1 MHLRNSWRAAAL
13 IVALTAFGQ
22 EKSAIPPAAEEA
34 GVVFRAD
41 ARLVVCHTT
50 VVDKS
55 GHLVTDLPQ
64 SAFSVSENGAQQAIK
79 EFRREDVPVSL
90 GLIIDNSGSMREK
103 RAKVV
108 AAALGLVK
116 ASNKDDEVFVVN
128 FNDDAYLDLPHGKDF
143 TNDITEMEEALSHID
158 SRGGTAMR
166 DAIRMSIDHVKQK
179 GHRDKKVLV
188 VVTDGNDNSSLIS
201 LENLVKAAQQSEV
214 LIYSVGLLSEEER
227 REAVKAKRAL
237 EELATAT
244 GGETFFPKELSDV
257 DRIAADVAR
266 DIRSQY
272 TIEYS
277 PSNTAM
283 DGSYR
288 QIRVAVNAPGHPSV
302 RTRSGYYA
310 TPDQGAPAPKGSNA
324 LKSK

>member
-1 MHLRNSWRAAAL
+1 MA
-13 IVALTAFGQ
+13 AFGQ
-22 EKSAIPPAAEEA
+22 DKPAIPPGAEDA

-41 ARLVVCHTT
+41 TRLVVCHTT
-50 VVDKS
+50 VADKS
-55 GHLVTDLPQ
+55 GHLVTDLPE
-64 SAFSVSENGAQQAIK
+64 SAFSVSENGVPQTIK
-79 EFRREDVPVSL
+79 VFKREDVPVSL
-90 GLIIDNSGSMREK
+90 GLIIDNSGSMRDK
-103 RAKVV
+103 RAKVA
-108 AAALGLVK
+108 AAALDLVK

-143 TNDITEMEEALSHID
+143 TSDITEMQEALSHID

-166 DAIRMSIDHVKQK
+166 DAIRMSIDHIKQK
-179 GHRDKKVLV
+179 GRRDKKVLV
-188 VVTDGNDNSSLIS
+188 VVTDGNDNSSVIS

-214 LIYSVGLLSEEER
+214 LIYSMGLLSEEER
-227 REAVKAKRAL
+227 REAVRAKRAL

-244 GGETFFPKELSDV
+244 GGETFFPKDLSEV
-257 DRIAADVAR
+257 DRYAQDVAR

-288 QIRVAVNAPGHPSV
+288 LIRVAVNAPGHPSV

-310 TPDQGAPAPKGSNA
+310 TPDQGSPLPNGSNA

>member
-1 MHLRNSWRAAAL
+1 MLLRNSWRAPAL
-13 IVALTAFGQ
+13 LVALAAFGQ
-22 EKSAIPPAAEEA
+22 EKPAVPPGAEDA

-41 ARLVVCHTT
+41 TRLVVCHTT
-50 VVDKS
+50 VVDKY
-55 GHLVTDLPQ
+55 GHLVLDLPEA
-64 SAFSVSENGAQQAIK
+64 AFSVAENGVQQAIK
-79 EFRREDVPVSL
+79 RFKREDVPVSL
-90 GLIIDNSGSMREK
+90 GLIIDNSGSMRDK
-103 RAKVV
+103 RAKVA

-143 TNDITEMEEALSHID
+143 TNDITEMEEALSHLD

-188 VVTDGNDNSSLIS
+188 VVTDGNDNSSVIS
-201 LENLVKAAQQSEV
+201 LENLVKASQQSEV
-214 LIYSVGLLSEEER
+214 LIYAVGLLSEEER
-227 REAVKAKRAL
+227 REAVRAKRAL
-237 EELATAT
+237 EGLAAAT
-244 GGETFFPKELSDV
+244 GAETFFPKDLSDV
-257 DRIAADVAR
+257 DHIAQDVAR

-288 QIRVAVNAPGHPSV
+288 TIKVAVNAPGHPSV

-310 TPDQGAPAPKGSNA
+310 TPDQGSPAPKGSNA